1 MWSPEFNP
9 SLKKSLENPKPSK
22 YKEIQSIQVHH
33 VQAADIEDRQ
43 KSSHSQMAYSIHK
56 KEKMKA
62 DVSTETRMS
71 KDNGRLFK
79 ILVEKPPT

>member
-1 MWSPEFNP
+1 
-9 SLKKSLENPKPSK
+9 
-22 YKEIQSIQVHH
+22 
-33 VQAADIEDRQ
+33 
-43 KSSHSQMAYSIHK
+43 MAYSIHK

-79 ILVEKPPT
+79 ILVENHQHNTLYLERCTAKVKAR